1 VVLDRIPPMFDA
13 NAIVGPLLRRPPGA
27 PEDGPSLLTTLDY
40 YGIQR
45 ALVTHGLAKW
55 HDPTEGNARLLEEIA
70 GQERL
75 IPCWVV
81 LPSSC
86 REVPE
91 EPALIEQLLAAGV
104 RAARLC
110 PVTHRLSLA
119 PWAIDRLLGVLA
131 ERRVPLF
138 LDFDNVH
145 WSEERPWDTLERVC
159 RTYPQL
165 PVVLLREGQANF
177 RILFALLDRCPNL
190 IIETSYLQG
199 HDVIRLMVERWG
211 TGRLVFGT
219 GLPIFD
225 PGLPVTGLTYA
236 GLEPAALAAVG
247 GGTLDKL
254 LEGCV
259 V

>member
-1 VVLDRIPPMFDA
+1 M
-13 NAIVGPLLRRPPGA
+13 
-27 PEDGPSLLTTLDY
+27 
-40 YGIQR
+40 
-45 ALVTHGLAKW
+45 
-55 HDPTEGNARLLEEIA
+55 
-70 GQERL
+70 
-75 IPCWVV
+75 
-81 LPSSC
+81 
-86 REVPE
+86 
-91 EPALIEQLLAAGV
+91 

-138 LDFDNVH
+138 LDFDNIH

-236 GLEPAALAAVG
+236 SLEPAALAAVG

-254 LEGCV
+254 LEGCLV
-259 V
+259 